1 MTEDSPI
8 IIALDFPNAKVANSF
23 LDRIHGQSCNLKVG
37 LELFTSEGPKFVEK
51 LAAQGHQVF
60 LDLKLH
66 DIPNTVASAC
76 KSISNLGVWMTTLH
90 ASGGPDMLRAAQ
102 ETMSESRQ
110 VVKLV
115 AVTVLTSLGQQQ
127 LNAIGVEQS
136 AHEQAQQLAKVAMQA
151 DMDGIVCSVHEANSI
166 RDKWGDS
173 PLIVTPG
180 IRMQEDS
187 KNDQF
192 RVATPQLARQSG
204 SNYIVV
210 GRPITQANDP
220 ITAMHQY
227 LDNWTS
233 SNS

>member
-1 MTEDSPI
+1 MKVDSPI

-37 LELFTSEGPKFVEK
+37 LELFISEGPKFVEE
-51 LAAQGHQVF
+51 LAEKGHQIF

-76 KSISNLGVWMTTLH
+76 KSISSLGVWMTTLH
-90 ASGGPDMLRAAQ
+90 ASGGADMLRAAQ
-102 ETMSESRQ
+102 KATSESGQ
-110 VVKLV
+110 NIKLV

-127 LNAIGVEQS
+127 LNAIGVEHS
-136 AHEQAQQLAKVAMQA
+136 VNEQALQLTKVALQA

-166 RDKWGDS
+166 RDKWGGG

-187 KNDQF
+187 KNDQC
-192 RVATPQLARQSG
+192 RAATPQLARQSG

-220 ITAMHQY
+220 ISAMHQY

-233 SNS
+233 SNN